1 MDRNDVDWKG
11 YWPASPT
18 PFTASGEFDE
28 ASLRELLR
36 FYLREGMHG
45 VLMNGTSGEWFS
57 QSEEERHRV
66 AEIAV
71 EELGGKIPVVIGCTT
86 FTAAHTAQLGKHA
99 LSVGAD
105 GILCTPPPYSQ
116 PNPDEVVAFYEA
128 VSQSVDLPLMV
139 YNWPPG
145 TNVDIGT
152 ELAVRLCDVPN
163 IVAIK
168 ESTRTEAQFHRTLA
182 AVVDRV
188 RVFGNF
194 MNPAGLAALRQI
206 GGDGFV
212 GGGSIFGAAD
222 AEFWNALW
230 RGDFVS
236 CLAHAE
242 RFAKLTKQ
250 IWEPDWSGK
259 FGGAQSQVKAIMAML
274 GQPGGHP
281 RPPRLPITDKV
292 QLDGLRAALASVG
305 LPAKTRVGAAT

>member
-18 PFTASGEFDE
+18 PFTASGELDE
-28 ASLRELLR
+28 ASLRQLLR

-45 VLMNGTSGEWFS
+45 VLINGTSGEWFS
-57 QSEEERHRV
+57 QSEEERRRV
-66 AEIAV
+66 AEISV

-86 FTAAHTAQLGKHA
+86 FNAGHTAELGRHA
-99 LSVGAD
+99 RSIGAD
-105 GILCTPPPYSQ
+105 GFLCTPPPYSQ
-116 PNPDEVVAFYEA
+116 PSPDEIVAFYETVA
-128 VSQSVDLPLMV
+128 RAVDLPLMV

-145 TNVDIGT
+145 TNVDIST
-152 ELAVRLCDVPN
+152 EVAVRLCDVPN

-168 ESTRTEAQFHRTLA
+168 ESTKTEAQFYRTLA

-194 MNPAGLAALRQI
+194 MNPVGVAALRQI

-212 GGGSIFGAAD
+212 GGGTIFGAPD

-230 RGDFVS
+230 RGDYAF
-236 CLAHAE
+236 CEAHAE
-242 RFAKLTKQ
+242 RVAKLTRQ
-250 IWEPDWSGK
+250 IWNSDWTGK
-259 FGGAQSQVKAIMAML
+259 FGGGQSQVKAIMAML

-281 RPPRLPITDKV
+281 RPPRLPITD
-292 QLDGLRAALASVG
+292 QATLDGLRAVLASVG
-305 LPAKTRVGAAT
+305 LPAREAVGSAS

>member
-18 PFTASGEFDE
+18 PFTESGELDE
-28 ASLRELLR
+28 TSLRELLR
-36 FYLREGMHG
+36 FYHREGMHG
-45 VLMNGTSGEWFS
+45 VLINGTSGEWFS
-57 QSEEERHRV
+57 QSEEERRRV

-86 FTAAHTAQLGKHA
+86 FNAGHTAELGRHA
-99 LSVGAD
+99 RSIGAD
-105 GILCTPPPYSQ
+105 GFLCTPPPYSQ
-116 PNPDEVVAFYEA
+116 PSADEIVAFYETVGRA
-128 VSQSVDLPLMV
+128 VDLPLMV

-145 TNVDIGT
+145 TNVDIST
-152 ELAVRLCDVPN
+152 EVAVRLCDVPN

-168 ESTRTEAQFHRTLA
+168 ESTKTEAQFYRTLA

-194 MNPAGLAALRQI
+194 MNPVGVAALRQL

-212 GGGSIFGAAD
+212 GGGTIFGAPD

-230 RGDFVS
+230 RGDYAF
-236 CLAHAE
+236 CEAHAE
-242 RFAKLTKQ
+242 RVAKLTRQ
-250 IWEPDWSGK
+250 IWNSDWTGK
-259 FGGAQSQVKAIMAML
+259 FGGGQSQVKAIMAML

-281 RPPRLPITDKV
+281 RPPRLPITDPAT
-292 QLDGLRAALASVG
+292 LDGLRAVLASVG
-305 LPAKTRVGAAT
+305 LPARERVGSPS